1 MKPVNTGG
9 MPWKAHPWLSSTLAT
24 PGENGA
30 VGPLHGRSDP
40 TTPSPAEASFTP
52 SADQPEEV
60 PGDELPREADDQG
73 SE

>member
-1 MKPVNTGG
+1 VKSVNTGG
-9 MPWKAHPWLSSTLAT
+9 VPWVGHPFLYSPLST

-60 PGDELPREADDQG
+60 PGDELLGEADDQG

>member
-1 MKPVNTGG
+1 MKDVPAVP
-9 MPWKAHPWLSSTLAT
+9 MPMPLADLCHPERW
-24 PGENGA
+24 PMR
-30 VGPLHGRSDP
+30 GRSDP

-60 PGDELPREADDQG
+60 PGNELLGEADDQG